1 MGFDRLAEEA
11 QDSLPTNLLVYSL
24 RGMPRGLPREGRGR
38 SWRRSRAGDLSVR
51 RSKCELRRSERERQ

>member
-38 SWRRSRAGDLSVR
+38 SLAEITSGGFIGSTV
-51 RSKCELRRSERERQ
+51 KV